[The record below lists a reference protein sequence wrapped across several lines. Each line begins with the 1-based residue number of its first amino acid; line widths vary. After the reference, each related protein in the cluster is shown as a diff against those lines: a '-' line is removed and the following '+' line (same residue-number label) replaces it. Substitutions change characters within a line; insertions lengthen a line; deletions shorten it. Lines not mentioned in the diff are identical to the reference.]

1 LERDPLDDPAM
12 ERGGGGGGGRGPLE
26 EEDTWDLEAAAE
38 FWEEDTPA
46 RGFGSAAL

>member
-1 LERDPLDDPAM
+1 
-12 ERGGGGGGGRGPLE
+12 LE
-26 EEDTWDLEAAAE
+26 EEDMCDLLEGAAE